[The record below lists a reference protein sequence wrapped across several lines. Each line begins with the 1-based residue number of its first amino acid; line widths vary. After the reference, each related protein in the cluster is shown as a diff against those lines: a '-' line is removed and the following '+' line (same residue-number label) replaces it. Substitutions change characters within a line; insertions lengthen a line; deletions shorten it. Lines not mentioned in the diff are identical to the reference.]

1 MSDKMEKYE
10 GEIRRGWIWAAM
22 FLVLALTAI
31 FFFESVAYGFGS
43 RLLPIYSVETAE
55 RKIAVTFNCA
65 WDAADIPDILAA
77 LEKYDAKATFFLV
90 GSWAEQNPDAVEMIA
105 KAGHEIG
112 THSNTHPD
120 MAEISKEKIIEELS
134 RSCERIAAA
143 GGGTPKLFRAPS
155 GSYNN
160 TLIKTA
166 AEQGFCTIQW
176 DVDSRDWKKPDP
188 AEMVTKVTENV
199 QCGSIVLFHSGAEP
213 TPAAL
218 PQILDILSQQGYE
231 FVTVSELIYKE
242 NYTINNDGRQIPL
255 AAAGKK

>member
-1 MSDKMEKYE
+1 MSTKERFE

-43 RLLPIYSVETAE
+43 RLLPIYSVETPE

-65 WDAADIPDILAA
+65 WSADDIPDILAT
-77 LEKYDAKATFFLV
+77 LEQHGAKATFFLV
-90 GSWAEQNPDAVEMIA
+90 GSWAEENPDAVKLIA
-105 KAGHEIG
+105 AAGHEIG

-120 MAEISKEKIIEELS
+120 MAAISKKEIVVELRRSSEK
-134 RSCERIAAA
+134 IAAA
-143 GGGTPKLFRAPS
+143 GGGTPALFRAPS

-160 TLIKTA
+160 TLIETA
-166 AEQGFCTIQW
+166 AEEGFATIQW

-255 AAAGKK
+255 AAAGQK

>member
-10 GEIRRGWIWAAM
+10 GEIRRGWSWAAM
-22 FLVLALTAI
+22 FLVLSLTAI
-31 FFFESVAYGFGS
+31 FFKQSVAYGFGS

-65 WDAADIPDILAA
+65 WDAVDIPDILAA

-120 MAEISKEKIIEELS
+120 MAAISKEKIIEELS

-242 NYTINNDGRQIPL
+242 NYTINNDGRQIKL
-255 AAAGKK
+255 ADAA